1 MRRCA
6 TVAAIALCG
15 ALAASTAAPA
25 FAATRTPVV
34 SAPETARAVEDR
46 RVGAD
51 DKDEITTELAAMK
64 KEVDQLVA
72 GEKKDAGKDAA
83 DAKKEAEK
91 DVADIK
97 KEVAG
102 LLKGIAATGKDAV
115 PQNRTMP
122 KPASPVTG

>member
-25 FAATRTPVV
+25 FAAARTPVV
-34 SAPETARAVEDR
+34 SAAEAARAVKGP

-51 DKDEITTELAAMK
+51 DKDGIKTELAAMK

-72 GEKKDAGKDAA
+72 GEKKDAAKDAA
-83 DAKKEAEK
+83 HVKKEAEK

-97 KEVAG
+97 KEVTE
-102 LLKGIAATGKDAV
+102 LVKGIAATGKDAV
-115 PQNRTMP
+115 PQTRTMP